1 MGASFT
7 TQALGRRP
15 SIWDATCPPARRSP
29 TCREHPATAGC
40 SIPPVGDRLCP
51 RLCTLT
57 GSRSPRQPRIRPAWP
72 EWRANADRTG
82 IADPQSVPRTSCGPT
97 SSHLVGYR
105 LVTSDGTVFERGNLP
120 FCGGLN
126 TSVLPS
132 QVVSMAS
139 TPSGRGYWLLLGDGS
154 VYAFGNATWYGDLR
168 GGAWRGGPLPP
179 GAPVVAITASP
190 DGKGYFVLTAD
201 GSVYA
206 FGDAPISRFAG
217 WAADRRRRRRDG
229 GRSGYR
235 WLLARHLQRRGL
247 RRGRPEL
254 RDSFQ
259 TRPRVADRRHCSC
272 AGREGLRAGYPRWR
286 RLRVRIGVTRSD
298 GARAS
303 RCVSR
308 RNRRES
314 LGQGLLAGD
323 GIGDDHLLGQ
333 ERLLR

>member
-1 MGASFT
+1 M
-7 TQALGRRP
+7 
-15 SIWDATCPPARRSP
+15 
-29 TCREHPATAGC
+29 
-40 SIPPVGDRLCP
+40 
-51 RLCTLT
+51 
-57 GSRSPRQPRIRPAWP
+57 
-72 EWRANADRTG
+72 
-82 IADPQSVPRTSCGPT
+82 
-97 SSHLVGYR
+97 
-105 LVTSDGTVFERGNLP
+105 TSDGTVFELGNLP
-120 FCGGLN
+120 YCGGLN

-139 TPSGRGYWLLLGDGS
+139 TPGGGGYWLLLGDGS

-168 GGAWRGGPLPP
+168 GSAWRGGPVPP
-179 GAPVVAITASP
+179 GAPVVGIAASP
-190 DGKGYFVLTAD
+190 DGKGYFVVAAD

-206 FGDAPISRFAG
+206 FGDARYHGSR
-217 WAADRRRRRRDG
+217 G
-229 GRSGYR
+229 GRRTDGAVVAMAVDPVTGGY
-235 WLLARHLQRRGL
+235 WLVTSKGAVYGEDAPNYGTASKHALASPIVGIA
-247 RRGRPEL
+247 
-254 RDSFQ
+254 
-259 TRPRVADRRHCSC
+259 VAPDGKGY
-272 AGREGLRAGYPRWR
+272 ALGYPRWR